1 MAEQRQ
7 GGTSIVWAA
16 RRIALTY
23 LAVAGLWILLSDA
36 GLERLG
42 FTGADSV
49 LFQTVKGLFFVTV
62 TALLLY
68 LHVGAVLRRQ
78 SELNRTVAESR
89 ARFYSI
95 FERSPVALLVVQDGR
110 IEMLNA
116 YAQIL
121 LGPAARWHGRDIA
134 DVFDDQD
141 RATAMKIILG
151 DGTPSGTPAELVH
164 AKNAQGEGIELEL
177 SASEQWPDIGGRLI
191 ALVDVTEQR
200 NLERALVKTQRMEAM
215 GVVAAGIAH
224 DFNNLLTAMM
234 GYVQLAAVHANGNR
248 AAKDLL
254 DSAMQAGMQAGN
266 LVRSLLTFG
275 RAAPMQKKLMPLK
288 EVIDGACMLIR
299 GAMPSRVHFTFNF
312 EAPEETLVH
321 ADAAQVRQALLNLAI
336 NARDA
341 MPNGGDLAVVVSLS
355 PDARGVPMA
364 SITVA
369 DTGSG
374 ISAASMQTLFEPFFT
389 TKGDVGVGLGLPVSR
404 GIIQDHGG
412 DLTAVSELGKGAVFT
427 ITIPI
432 AAGPE
437 SKVEPKAASAGV
449 LTVLVAHDKAASREL
464 LCSLLRKSGC
474 EPIPVASGVE
484 CVETHMRRRSNFAGA
499 IIGIQHESESGLY
512 CLARIRAANDNT
524 PVVLISDILA
534 QEGGVSDVHT
544 TVVTESTPEQQIV
557 ESMLTT
563 ISSHRA
569 ARQRKE
575 QRPDY

>member
-36 GLERLG
+36 ALERLG

-49 LFQTVKGLFFVTV
+49 LFQTLKGLFFVTV

-95 FERSPVALLVVQDGR
+95 FERSPVALIVVQDGR

-116 YAQIL
+116 YAQML

-134 DVFDDQD
+134 EVFDDQD
-141 RATAMKIILG
+141 RAAAMKIILG
-151 DGTPSGTPAELVH
+151 DGNPSGTPAELVH

-234 GYVQLAAVHANGNR
+234 GYVQLAAVHTNGNR

-254 DSAMQAGMQAGN
+254 DSAMQAECRRAIWS
-266 LVRSLLTFG
+266 VRCSPSDVP
-275 RAAPMQKKLMPLK
+275 PMQKKLMPLK

-299 GAMPSRVHFTFNF
+299 GAMPSRIHFTYNF
-312 EAPEETLVH
+312 EAPSETLVH
-321 ADAAQVRQALLNLAI
+321 ADAAQAPSPAQPRDQR
-336 NARDA
+336 ARRHA
-341 MPNGGDLAVVVSLS
+341 KRRRTRCCGQPLTRC
-355 PDARGVPMA
+355 RGVPMA
-364 SITVA
+364 SVTVA
-369 DTGSG
+369 DTGTG
-374 ISAASMQTLFEPFFT
+374 ISDASMQTLFEPFFT

-412 DLTAVSELGKGAVFT
+412 DLTAASELGKGAVFT

-437 SKVEPKAASAGV
+437 SKVEPKTASAGV
-449 LTVLVAHDKAASREL
+449 LTVLVAHDKAASREI
-464 LCSLLRKSGC
+464 LCTLLRKAGC

-484 CVETHMRRRSNFAGA
+484 CVDTHMRRRSNFAGA
-499 IIGIQHESESGLY
+499 IIGIQHETQSGLY

-563 ISSHRA
+563 ISAHRA